1 MRLDIPPID
10 DAYAIPKKSAISKF
24 LEFALS
30 ILGRLSLI
38 FKLNAR
44 HMGSSISVVDV
55 FITHILIKKEIAI
68 KMPTIPEAELLNDV
82 ITERAIL
89 LCSPDDWMAK
99 AKMKPPKNKYTLGLA
114 YDAAASLKLMIPIR
128 GNKAKGKRAVTGR
141 GIDSV
146 PHQTAISTATAATSH
161 A

>member
-1 MRLDIPPID
+1 
-10 DAYAIPKKSAISKF
+10 
-24 LEFALS
+24 
-30 ILGRLSLI
+30 
-38 FKLNAR
+38 
-44 HMGSSISVVDV
+44 MGSSISVVDV

-114 YDAAASLKLMIPIR
+114 
-128 GNKAKGKRAVTGR
+128 
-141 GIDSV
+141 
-146 PHQTAISTATAATSH
+146 
-161 A
+161 